1 MSARSAKAGAAK
13 LVEKREKLKSDLWGD
28 ELDTLKIWN
37 RKKHTGFT
45 TIPRVMPQ
53 LNRIMDKRS
62 GKGKPLTSTYLSLWC
77 NVFDE
82 GFIEIKE
89 KTRFA
94 FESGFS
100 GERAVT
106 TWTNRMRTLED
117 LGFISSKA
125 GANGEFSYVLILNP
139 LNAVS
144 DLYDD
149 HVKDELYNALIGRM
163 NDVGAKFDE

>member
-1 MSARSAKAGAAK
+1 MSVRSAKSGAAK
-13 LVEKREKLKSDLWGD
+13 LIAKREKLKSDLWGE

-37 RKKHTGFT
+37 RKIHNGFT

-53 LNRIMDKRS
+53 LNRIIDKHS
-62 GKGKPLTSTYLSLWC
+62 GKGKPVASTYLSLWC

-89 KTRFA
+89 KHRFA

-100 GERAVT
+100 GERAIT
-106 TWTNRMRTLED
+106 TWTARMRELER
-117 LGFISSKA
+117 LKFISSKS

-139 LNAVS
+139 LNAAKS
-144 DLYDD
+144 LYEE
-149 HVKDELYNALIGRM
+149 HIKDEFYNSLIGRM
-163 NDVGAKFDE
+163 NDVGAEFDE